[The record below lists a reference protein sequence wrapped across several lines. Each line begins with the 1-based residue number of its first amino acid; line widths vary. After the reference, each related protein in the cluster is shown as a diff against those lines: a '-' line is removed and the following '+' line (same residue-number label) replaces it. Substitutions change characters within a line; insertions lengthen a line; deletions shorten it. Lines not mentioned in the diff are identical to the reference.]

1 MGLKKKSLAV
11 CPQSQIMFGFVNH
24 PIFLSSFHITQAQA
38 FFDSKWDIIHVL
50 CIFQPGLLNQWN
62 AFIFKWKWTLEID
75 FLFLKKKKKTRF
87 YSLLPDSFF
96 IYFWTSKGVRLDIC
110 FNAILQPLERTWN
123 YLRMQG
129 RIFSMANPVLL

>member
-38 FFDSKWDIIHVL
+38 FFNSKWDIIHVL

-75 FLFLKKKKKTRF
+75 FLFLKKKNRF
-87 YSLLPDSFF
+87 YSLLPDFLF
-96 IYFWTSKGVRLDIC
+96 IYLWTSKSVRLDIC
-110 FNAILQPLERTWN
+110 FNAILQPLESTWN

>member
-75 FLFLKKKKKTRF
+75 FLFLKKKKKKQILFIIAWFFF
-87 YSLLPDSFF
+87 YLFLNIKRCKTWHLLQCNTTTIGENMELSPNAR
-96 IYFWTSKGVRLDIC
+96 KDI
-110 FNAILQPLERTWN
+110 F
-123 YLRMQG
+123 YG
-129 RIFSMANPVLL
+129 